1 MFYPLLQID
10 SKWSKCFYTYMLA
23 LCHGSQG
30 NLDEA
35 NVMLKTVPGLVKK
48 KTNQVEAFAS
58 RRSQVRFI
66 LIIIRWGN
74 VGLSLPSVSF
84 NKEID
89 KSQHDQHIALDGC
102 SFF

>member
-74 VGLSLPSVSF
+74 VACHCLPSLST
-84 NKEID
+84 EID
-89 KSQHDQHIALDGC
+89 KS
-102 SFF
+102 